1 VEEEGVLDSNRSA
14 KAVTFDI
21 VNNGQISTTAFHA
34 VDDGRISV
42 FTVLGLGWRHQ
53 WCSLVSMNFSLL
65 PLGKQRRKQF
75 QCIVANSL
83 NTLCKIG

>member
-14 KAVTFDI
+14 KTVTFDI

-42 FTVLGLGWRHQ
+42 FTVLGLG
-53 WCSLVSMNFSLL
+53 
-65 PLGKQRRKQF
+65 
-75 QCIVANSL
+75 
-83 NTLCKIG
+83 

>member
-1 VEEEGVLDSNRSA
+1 VEEEGALDRTVDRNA

-42 FTVLGLGWRHQ
+42 FTVLGLG
-53 WCSLVSMNFSLL
+53 
-65 PLGKQRRKQF
+65 
-75 QCIVANSL
+75 
-83 NTLCKIG
+83 